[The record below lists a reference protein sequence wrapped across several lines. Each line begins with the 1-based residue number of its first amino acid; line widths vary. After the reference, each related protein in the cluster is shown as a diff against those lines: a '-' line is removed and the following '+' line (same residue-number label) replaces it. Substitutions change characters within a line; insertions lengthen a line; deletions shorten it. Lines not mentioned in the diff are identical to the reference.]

1 MCASQESVMQG
12 HEAGATD
19 RWRSDRAVALMTMTS
34 TSPHFRCNDVVLPLS
49 GGSYYEMVEELRR
62 TAWRH
67 FEEELPVCRM
77 PVTPPGTRSGGPGRR

>member
-1 MCASQESVMQG
+1 MQG

-67 FEEELPVCRM
+67 FEEEQERCNGEL
-77 PVTPPGTRSGGPGRR
+77 RSRSTKT